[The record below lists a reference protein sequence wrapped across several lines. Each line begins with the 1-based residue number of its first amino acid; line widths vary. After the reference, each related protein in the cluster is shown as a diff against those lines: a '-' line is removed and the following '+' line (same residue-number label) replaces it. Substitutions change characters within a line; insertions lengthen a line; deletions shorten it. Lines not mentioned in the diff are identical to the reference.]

1 MRGSRVPSARWRLV
15 ASVLAVTL
23 AACGGGDDGNRSAAA
38 TAGPA
43 TTAAGP
49 TATTGAGSATTT
61 TGAAGAQ
68 TVQIAVA
75 GTKVQTAERRVKVP
89 LDAKVRLEVTADRA
103 DEVHLHGYDR
113 KVDIEPGKPAV
124 LEFTADVPGVFEVEL
139 EEAGLKLVEL
149 QVS

>member
-1 MRGSRVPSARWRLV
+1 MRESRVRSARWWLV
-15 ASVLAVTL
+15 ASVLALAL
-23 AACGGGDDGNRSAAA
+23 AACGGGGYDNQAAA
-38 TAGPA
+38 
-43 TTAAGP
+43 
-49 TATTGAGSATTT
+49 TT

-68 TVQIAVA
+68 TVQIAVT

-89 LDAKVRLEVTADRA
+89 LDGKVRLQVTADRA

>member
-1 MRGSRVPSARWRLV
+1 MRESRVRSARWWLV
-15 ASVLAVTL
+15 ASVLAVAL
-23 AACGGGDDGNRSAAA
+23 AACGGGGDDNQSAA
-38 TAGPA
+38 T
-43 TTAAGP
+43 
-49 TATTGAGSATTT
+49 TTGGPATTT

-68 TVQIAVA
+68 TVQIAVT

-89 LDAKVRLEVTADRA
+89 LDGKVRLQVTADRA

-113 KVDIEPGKPAV
+113 KVEISPGKPAV

-139 EEAGLKLVEL
+139 EEAGLELVEL